1 VIPYLRHAGLAAG
14 FAIGLAGCG
23 LSNYV
28 SNYMAGE
35 SNAAPPAPL
44 VEFTPLAG
52 VKQGWSENFGKGAD
66 EQFLKLEPMLVNDRV
81 YVAER
86 RGTVAAF
93 SAADGKRLWQTE
105 TETAIAGGPGV
116 GDGLVLVGTSGG
128 EVLALSEADGK
139 LLWRARAPSE
149 VLAAPQA
156 AQGVVVVHSGDGNL
170 IALNVAD
177 GKKLW
182 SYDRG
187 APVLS
192 LRGTSPPLMVKDR
205 VIVGF
210 DNGVLSALE
219 LKTGQVEW
227 ETTIAVARGRNDL
240 ERIVDIDTQPVLRD
254 DVLYV
259 ASFQGR
265 VAAVSLDNGQT
276 LWNRDLSSYAG
287 VGVDDKN
294 VYVTAADGTI
304 WALDRETGASV
315 WKQDKLKARSSTAP
329 APMGSYVVVGDV
341 EGYLHWLRREDGQFA
356 ARVQVDKTRIIAPP
370 VAVGTQL
377 LVYSSGGTLASY
389 LLQ

>member
-1 VIPYLRHAGLAAG
+1 MKYPLRAGLAAG
-14 FAIGLAGCG
+14 LAVGLAGCG
-23 LSNYV
+23 LSNYI

-35 SNAAPPAPL
+35 SNATPPAPL
-44 VEFTPLAG
+44 VEFTPL
-52 VKQGWSENFGKGAD
+52 VNVRQGWSERFGKGAD
-66 EQFLKLEPMLVNDRV
+66 EQFLKLEPVVINDRV

-86 RGTVAAF
+86 RGKVAAF
-93 SAADGKRLWQTE
+93 SVAEGKRLWE
-105 TETAIAGGPGV
+105 TDTGAAIAGGPGV
-116 GDGLVLVGTSGG
+116 GDGMVLVGTSGG
-128 EVLALSEADGK
+128 EVLALSEADGRQ
-139 LLWRARAPSE
+139 LWRARAPSE

-170 IALNVAD
+170 IALNAAD

-192 LRGTSPPLMVKDR
+192 LRGTSPPLMIKDR

-210 DNGVLSALE
+210 DNGVLAALD

-254 DVLYV
+254 GTLYV

-265 VAAVSLDNGQT
+265 VAAVDLDNGQI

-294 VYVTAADGTI
+294 VYVTAADGTM

-315 WKQDKLKARSSTAP
+315 WKQEKLKARTSTAP
-329 APMGSYVVVGDV
+329 AAMGSYVVVGDV

-356 ARVQVDKTRIIAPP
+356 ARVQVDKSRLIAPP
-370 VAVGTQL
+370 IVIGGQL
-377 LVYSSGGTLASY
+377 LVYSSGGTLATY